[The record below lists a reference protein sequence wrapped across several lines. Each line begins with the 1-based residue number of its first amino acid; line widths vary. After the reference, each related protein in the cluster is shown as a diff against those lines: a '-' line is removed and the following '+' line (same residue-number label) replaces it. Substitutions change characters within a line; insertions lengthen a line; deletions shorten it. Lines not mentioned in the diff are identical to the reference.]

1 MHRTNLFIIFCILF
15 AQTTFATISPTLP
28 LPNGVEGIAYK
39 EVSFTSNKTNP
50 KDPSLRWKVLQAPPG
65 ITIDEKNGKYSGKPT
80 RAGSY
85 TLSVLVYQAIGS
97 RLDLKDSTTITH
109 IINATTPPTIN
120 SLSLPPGQFDMPYA
134 TYSLTA
140 TGGMPVS
147 AGVYTWEALPLGSN
161 EFQNI
166 PQGMSL
172 SKSGVLSGVPTSRA
186 PVPQSSRTYTF
197 RARATDS
204 VGKSATANF
213 TLVINPALPPTILG
227 QCPLPDG
234 IEQIKY
240 KDYKMTGSGG
250 KPPYFW
256 TIQPP
261 QNFPAGLT
269 FDYQTG
275 VISGKPTTYGN
286 FTFQINLLDKNGFS
300 VNKSC
305 SISILPI
312 PYITTNSIFTCA
324 TVGKPI
330 CAEIEAIGGST
341 PYRWEILPPLPSN
354 ASNLTISTSAPSK
367 GMLCGNFSSSSNNTT
382 VTVKVTD
389 NVTSKFTTKS
399 FRFDVRNQLRI
410 TSSCPPVEWT
420 SGNPISPI
428 LLSAEGGSGNYTW
441 SKFDSINK
449 PWPNGLSISG
459 NKIQGTPVVFTTTNY
474 TIAYQVTDSC
484 GNTVNKTCPI
494 TVYPA
499 FSCNQTQN
507 LPCLSVRSNTLQI
520 VADNDFAVFAGNSTN
535 INRKIYQNLVGWD
548 QQIINAASLTFDFL
562 TGEDTFYILAI
573 DYGGPA
579 DISGK
584 INSYNIA
591 DLVSNDASK
600 IKISTNILSSLSS
613 YQSISNWGSLESA
626 QYALGSLN
634 DNQWSTPVVK
644 SNTTVI
650 NRNPYAH
657 SQVYGGR
664 VGLDFPISGAAFFRV
679 STSDIGTF
687 PETVVSTVSGGKS
700 PYTWTILSSNNSSA
714 ILPSGLDYKI
724 SADGN
729 QLILYG
735 SIKESGTFSFI
746 SRVTDSL
753 GNSCSQNHTITVYPK
768 LEITNTCPLP
778 NGTTGTAYS
787 ANLTASGGKYAYTW
801 SLVAPN
807 NVLPPGLTLNSTTG
821 IISGTPTTAG
831 NFTFTYKVSDTCSQN
846 ATNNCTI
853 TIANAPCTLAISVTS
868 TNPTTPN
875 GTNGN
880 ATVSCTGGVSP
891 FRYTLSANGAVLA
904 TSALT
909 SSRSYTFTGLSLG
922 VNYTVSIN
930 ATGSAGCVAQQD
942 FALPES
948 AIQFDADYVLL
959 TYEFTDG
966 QDLDTHSELLNMSN
980 LSGGAPIPL
989 GYIGSSSNY
998 RTTVSPQPQASA
1010 FFFWGGDN
1018 QGTGREA
1025 VYIDL
1030 IKLRQFHPT
1039 ITEIAIDCRAH
1050 WYITERAGTQPVN
1063 MGATLFKGGT
1073 MTPANVYSYANPTAT
1088 RSVALDSF
1096 SDPVTTLYDSAPR
1109 GQNPERVAIFVY
1121 NLTTKIGRFVQQY
1134 NIPNSAAPL
1143 LQSSIQALATSHNLT
1158 HVSNTSGMMAVSLS
1172 VNTLLTNSFPNIG
1185 AMNFLIGNNEVT
1197 LNQYVNFLNSVGR
1210 SDPNHLYNPL
1220 MQGSGMMR
1228 AGQSGYYSY
1237 TVDNR
1242 FSNYPVCHVSWFDVA
1257 RYANWLANGKPTGLQ
1272 GPTTTEN
1279 GAYNLASSNIIRNV
1293 INPNTGQPPRFW
1305 LLNEAEW
1312 YASAYLKSDGSAL
1325 WIYPTQSSIGPDST
1339 GANPANFANFGGVF
1353 GETTPVGFFNQS
1365 PGPFGTF
1372 DQAGNVREWTETPDT
1387 SSGSSKRIIRG
1398 GSWADPASAMRSD
1411 ESQVADPT
1419 LEDDKTGFRI
1429 GGAP

>member
-1 MHRTNLFIIFCILF
+1 MHRKNLFIIFCILF
-15 AQTTFATISPTLP
+15 AQTTFAEIRPTPP
-28 LPNGVEGIAYK
+28 LLNGVEGITYK
-39 EVSFTSNKTNP
+39 EVQFESTKANRR
-50 KDPSLRWKVLQAPPG
+50 DPSLRWKVLQAPPG

-80 RAGSY
+80 RAGNY

-109 IINATTPPTIN
+109 TISATTPPTIN
-120 SLSLPPGQFDMPYA
+120 SLTLPTGQFDMLYA
-134 TYSLTA
+134 PYSLTA

-147 AGVYTWEALPLGSN
+147 AGVYTWEALTLGSN

-166 PQGMSL
+166 PQGMAL

-197 RARATDS
+197 RARATDT
-204 VGKSATANF
+204 VGKSATANY
-213 TLVINPALPPTILG
+213 TLVINPALPPKILG

-240 KDYKMTGSGG
+240 KDYTMTGSGG

-261 QNFPAGLT
+261 QNFPAGLK

-275 VISGKPTTYGN
+275 VISGTPSTYGN
-286 FTFQINLLDKNGFS
+286 FTFQINLVDKNGFS

-330 CAEIEAIGGST
+330 CVEIEAIGGST

-459 NKIQGTPVVFTTTNY
+459 NRIQGTPVVFTTTNY

-484 GNTVNKTCPI
+484 GNTANKTCPI

-507 LPCLSVRSNTLQI
+507 LPCLSVKPFILQI
-520 VADNDFAVFAGNSTN
+520 VADNDFALFAGNNSS
-535 INRKIYQNLVGWD
+535 ISRMIYQNNTSWGSQVS
-548 QQIINAASLTFDFL
+548 AASSVNFDL
-562 TGEDTFYILAI
+562 QATEDSFYVLAMNA
-573 DYGGPA
+573 GGPG

-584 INSYNIA
+584 IGATNIA
-591 DLVSNDASK
+591 DLVENNK
-600 IKISTNILSSLSS
+600 IKKSLDISGYLNS
-613 YQSISNWGSLESA
+613 YSASAGPIEVGSYNVTLTQAQNARNQLGDSAWATPSINS
-626 QYALGSLN
+626 
-634 DNQWSTPVVK
+634 
-644 SNTTVI
+644 SNTVI
-650 NRNPYAH
+650 TQNPYAY
-657 SQVYGGR
+657 SSKQGR
-664 VGLDFPISGAAFFRV
+664 NVGFDLPSYNAVFFRFSGADV
-679 STSDIGTF
+679 STF
-687 PETVVSTVSGGKS
+687 PDSVLATVSGGKP
-700 PYTWTILSSNNSSA
+700 PYSWALLPVASTGRTLPDGMIYEISSN
-714 ILPSGLDYKI
+714 GT
-724 SADGN
+724 
-729 QLILYG
+729 QLILKG
-735 SIKESGTFSFI
+735 NIKESGTFAFI

-787 ANLTASGGKYAYTW
+787 ANLTASGGKSLYTW

-846 ATNNCTI
+846 TTNNCTI

-880 ATVSCTGGVSP
+880 AIVSCTGGVSP
-891 FRYTLSANGAVLA
+891 FRYTLSANGTVLS

-909 SSRSYTFTGLSLG
+909 SSRSYTFTGLSFG

-930 ATGSAGCVAQQD
+930 ATGSPGCVAQQD

-966 QDLDTHSELLNMSN
+966 RDLDTHSELLGMSN
-980 LSGGAPIPL
+980 LSGGAPLPMGFARPGGIA
-989 GYIGSSSNY
+989 
-998 RTTVSPQPQASA
+998 QPTNNS

-1018 QGTGREA
+1018 TGTGREA

-1030 IKLRQFHPT
+1030 IKLRQFHPS
-1039 ITEIAIDCRAH
+1039 ITEIAID
-1050 WYITERAGTQPVN
+1050 
-1063 MGATLFKGGT
+1063 
-1073 MTPANVYSYANPTAT
+1073 
-1088 RSVALDSF
+1088 
-1096 SDPVTTLYDSAPR
+1096 
-1109 GQNPERVAIFVY
+1109 
-1121 NLTTKIGRFVQQY
+1121 
-1134 NIPNSAAPL
+1134 
-1143 LQSSIQALATSHNLT
+1143 
-1158 HVSNTSGMMAVSLS
+1158 
-1172 VNTLLTNSFPNIG
+1172 
-1185 AMNFLIGNNEVT
+1185 
-1197 LNQYVNFLNSVGR
+1197 
-1210 SDPNHLYNPL
+1210 
-1220 MQGSGMMR
+1220 
-1228 AGQSGYYSY
+1228 
-1237 TVDNR
+1237 
-1242 FSNYPVCHVSWFDVA
+1242 
-1257 RYANWLANGKPTGLQ
+1257 
-1272 GPTTTEN
+1272 
-1279 GAYNLASSNIIRNV
+1279 
-1293 INPNTGQPPRFW
+1293 
-1305 LLNEAEW
+1305 
-1312 YASAYLKSDGSAL
+1312 
-1325 WIYPTQSSIGPDST
+1325 
-1339 GANPANFANFGGVF
+1339 
-1353 GETTPVGFFNQS
+1353 
-1365 PGPFGTF
+1365 
-1372 DQAGNVREWTETPDT
+1372 
-1387 SSGSSKRIIRG
+1387 
-1398 GSWADPASAMRSD
+1398 
-1411 ESQVADPT
+1411 
-1419 LEDDKTGFRI
+1419 
-1429 GGAP
+1429 